1 MTQESTSE
9 TTRRRAPGMSPEQ
22 RREMIVAAALPLVAE
37 YGAKVT
43 TSQVARAA
51 GIGEATIFRVFADKE
66 ELLDAVLAEALRHEH
81 AIREIASISLD
92 EPLAGRLTEAAE
104 ALGAHLTRLVAVL
117 GALHAS
123 GYRHDRREGPGPE
136 HKAAREA
143 SIAAT
148 SAAISDLF
156 EPDEKALRVPREQAA
171 SMFLGLLFS
180 RSRPGAV
187 GALSTPELVDTFL
200 YGAMSPGEPDELGEP
215 DRQHQPGGPGES
227 REPHEPLEA
236 Q

>member
-1 MTQESTSE
+1 MTRESTTSE

-43 TSQVARAA
+43 TSQVAQVA

-66 ELLDAVLAEALRHEH
+66 ELLDAVMAQALRHEH
-81 AIREIASISLD
+81 AIREIASIPLD
-92 EPLAGRLTEAAE
+92 EPLADRLAEAAE

-123 GYRHDRREGPGPE
+123 GYRHDRRERPGPE
-136 HKAAREA
+136 HMAAREA

-148 SAAISDLF
+148 RAAISDLF
-156 EPDEKALRVPREQAA
+156 EPDEHALRVPREQAA
-171 SMFLGLLFS
+171 AMFLGLLFS

-187 GALSTPELVDTFL
+187 GALSTAELVDTFL
-200 YGAMSPGEPDELGEP
+200 YGAMSP
-215 DRQHQPGGPGES
+215 
-227 REPHEPLEA
+227 RET

>member
-1 MTQESTSE
+1 MTQESTASE
-9 TTRRRAPGMSPEQ
+9 PARRRAPGMSPEQ

-92 EPLAGRLTEAAE
+92 EPLADRLAQAAD
-104 ALGAHLTRLVAVL
+104 ALGAHLTRLAAVL
-117 GALHAS
+117 STLHAS
-123 GYRHDRREGPGPE
+123 GYRQGRRERPGPE
-136 HKAAREA
+136 HMAARET
-143 SIAAT
+143 SIAVT
-148 SAAISDLF
+148 RAAISELF
-156 EPDEKALRVPREQAA
+156 EPDEQALRVPREQAA
-171 SMFLGLLFS
+171 AMFLGLLFS
-180 RSRPGAV
+180 QSRPGAV

-200 YGAMSPGEPDELGEP
+200 YGAMSP
-215 DRQHQPGGPGES
+215 R
-227 REPHEPLEA
+227 EA

>member
-1 MTQESTSE
+1 MTQETTASE

-66 ELLDAVLAEALRHEH
+66 ELLDAVMAQALRHEH
-81 AIREIASISLD
+81 AIREIASIPLD
-92 EPLAGRLTEAAE
+92 EPLADRLAEAAE

-123 GYRHDRREGPGPE
+123 GYRHDRRERPGPE
-136 HKAAREA
+136 HMAAREA

-148 SAAISDLF
+148 GPRSATCSSRTSTRCGC
-156 EPDEKALRVPREQAA
+156 RVEQAA
-171 SMFLGLLFS
+171 AMFLGLLFS

-187 GALSTPELVDTFL
+187 GALSTAELVDTFL
-200 YGAMSPGEPDELGEP
+200 YGAMAP
-215 DRQHQPGGPGES
+215 
-227 REPHEPLEA
+227 RET

>member
-1 MTQESTSE
+1 MAVVIQESTTSE

-66 ELLDAVLAEALRHEH
+66 ELLDTVLAEALRHEH
-81 AIREIASISLD
+81 AIREIASIPLD
-92 EPLAGRLTEAAE
+92 QPLGGRLAEAAE
-104 ALGAHLTRLVAVL
+104 ALGAHLTRLMSVR
-117 GALHAS
+117 GALHTS
-123 GYRHDRREGPGPE
+123 GYRQDRRERPGPK
-136 HKAAREA
+136 HTGGREA
-143 SIAAT
+143 AVAGIQE
-148 SAAISDLF
+148 AISELF
-156 EPDEKALRVPREQAA
+156 EPDDQALRVPREQAA

-180 RSRPGAV
+180 RSRPEAE

-200 YGAMSPGEPDELGEP
+200 YGAVSL
-215 DRQHQPGGPGES
+215 
-227 REPHEPLEA
+227 REG